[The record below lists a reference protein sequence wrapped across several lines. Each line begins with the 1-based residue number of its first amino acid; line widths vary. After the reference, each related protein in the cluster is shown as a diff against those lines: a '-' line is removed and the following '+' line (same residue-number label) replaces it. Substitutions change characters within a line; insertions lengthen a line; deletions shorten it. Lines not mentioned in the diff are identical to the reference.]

1 MIVPMTQ
8 FSILV
13 YHRDFSDFLR
23 KLQVQGLLDITLSE
37 VYSEKSDTEYYPLL
51 QRLEKLLQQ
60 LKAEEKLLRSENRK
74 LQIEQVQD
82 PSLQGIS
89 VLEEGESLMS
99 TILELR
105 RNRDDLEARI
115 KKAKVWG
122 DFDREQIDR
131 LCQEKGLKFVV
142 ASASEKRY
150 PTDGSWERD
159 FPLEV
164 ISKADSQVYFVYVC
178 QAGEDITAESLS
190 AQLGASVQIGSLPE
204 QAYPLLLTEMEV
216 LDAEYAQTRLQI
228 ENFLG
233 KVDILRRYKD
243 ELLTSLSYKKV
254 SNSVSREAEGKL
266 CMIEGFLPTGNA
278 DDFEGFLE
286 QEEVVYQRVEADD
299 LPMEDTPKIPVL
311 LKNNR
316 FARLF
321 EPITLLFSLPNYRE
335 LDLTPLMAPFFM
347 AFFGFCFGDAGYGL
361 VLIIAALI
369 LARKLKGKQKDYAWL
384 TFWFGVA
391 TVVFGG
397 LSGTFFGIS
406 LIEVEFLGKLRN
418 LFFDS
423 NKMMVLSLAIGAL
436 QIIYGMVVNVFRIRK
451 EYGFKYALGKLGW
464 LCIIVGGAILIGL
477 PSLGLSLP
485 AALNYLLYV
494 IVALGA
500 AFALFYNTPGKNPFY
515 NLGLGLWDTYNT
527 ATGLV
532 GDLLSY
538 IRLFALGLT
547 GGILGAVFNTLALD
561 AANGIG
567 VPVVSQLVML
577 LILLFGHGLNFAL
590 CILGSVV
597 HPLRLTFVEFYKN
610 SGFEGGGKAY
620 DPFRR
625 LG

>member
-13 YHRDFSDFLR
+13 YHRDFSDFLQ

-37 VYSEKSDTEYYPLL
+37 VYAEKSDTEYYPLL
-51 QRLEKLLQQ
+51 QRLEKLMLQ
-60 LKAEEKLLRSENRK
+60 LKAEEKLIRAEDRK
-74 LQIEQVQD
+74 FSPIQLND
-82 PSLQGIS
+82 PSWQGLA
-89 VLEEGESLMS
+89 VLEEGETLMGS
-99 TILELR
+99 VMELR
-105 RNRDDLEARI
+105 RELDAL
-115 KKAKVWG
+115 KTKMKQAKVWG
-122 DFDREQIDR
+122 DFDKEQIDR
-131 LCQEKGLKFVV
+131 LCREKSLKFVL
-142 ASASEKRY
+142 ASASAKRY
-150 PTDGSWERD
+150 PTDGSWEQN
-159 FPLEV
+159 FPIQV
-164 ISKADSQVYFVYVC
+164 ISQADDQVYFVYICPTEEMVS
-178 QAGEDITAESLS
+178 AESLG
-190 AQLGASVQIGSLPE
+190 AQLGASVQLYSFPE
-204 QAYPLLLTEMEV
+204 QPYPILVTEKDV
-216 LDAEYAQTRLQI
+216 LDKEYAQTRLQM
-228 ENFLG
+228 ETFLG
-233 KVDILRRYKD
+233 KMEFLQAYKNR
-243 ELLTSLSYKKV
+243 LLTSLSYKKV
-254 SNSVSREAEGKL
+254 SESVAREADGKL
-266 CMIEGFLPTGNA
+266 CMIEGFLPSEKVEEFNA
-278 DDFEGFLE
+278 FLE
-286 QEEVVYQRVEADD
+286 QEEVVYQSVAAED
-299 LPMEDTPKIPVL
+299 LPVEDTPKIPVL

-361 VLIIAALI
+361 VLIIAALV
-369 LARKLKGKQKDYAWL
+369 LARKLKGSQKDYAWL

-406 LIEVEFLGKLRN
+406 LIEVEFLGRMREV
-418 LFFDS
+418 FFDS
-423 NKMMVLSLAIGAL
+423 NKMMVLALAIGAF
-436 QIIYGMVVNVFRIRK
+436 QIVYGMVVNVFRIRK

-464 LCIIVGGAILIGL
+464 LGIIVGGAVLIGL
-477 PSLGLSLP
+477 PKLGVNLP
-485 AALNYLLYV
+485 MVVNYMLYVVVGMGAAL
-494 IVALGA
+494 
-500 AFALFYNTPGKNPFY
+500 ALFYNSPGKNPFY

-620 DPFRR
+620 NPFRR